1 MEIVASFRAMKRFK
15 AAPAFILALAIAGC
29 SDTAGPPEDLLAG
42 LDEMALYAAI
52 AERVVLFNHT
62 AEANANLR
70 LALGHA
76 IPPPAPIPDTLF
88 GHVLA
93 YHVDSDEW
101 RADPAPELPADALR
115 VVWYQVAGEFVAV
128 PVSVR
133 GHIDLTRR
141 DDPLWDRLDVR
152 AVRTDG
158 SARTLADYTARFGQ
172 STSQN
177 EERHYFRAGG
187 QVGDGSREIEFHIVR
202 EARDS
207 PATGGG
213 ETLYE
218 LELVDPVLY
227 YTARI
232 TESLQGTGAP
242 VDVSMEINGRLNGVT
257 TRMLLDLTE
266 PTGAPLSG
274 SGTVHHD
281 GRQIAQVAV
290 TGSQM
295 RFTRPDGS
303 EFRTVEQRRL
313 SDLFSI
319 LVIPVQVVEPYFL

>member
-1 MEIVASFRAMKRFK
+1 MKKFN
-15 AAPAFILALAIAGC
+15 AAFAVLLTFVVAGC

-42 LDEMALYAAI
+42 LDEMAIYAAM

-76 IPPPAPIPDTLF
+76 IPPPGPIPDTLF

-93 YHVDSDEW
+93 YHVDSDGW
-101 RADPAPELPADALR
+101 RAGPAPELSADALR
-115 VVWYQVAGEFVAV
+115 VVWYQIAGEFVAV

-141 DDPLWDRLDVR
+141 DDPLWNRLDVQ

-158 SARTLADYTARFGQ
+158 SAGILADYTVRFGQ
-172 STSQN
+172 ATSQG
-177 EERHYFRAGG
+177 EERRYLRAAG
-187 QVGDGSREIEFHIVR
+187 QVGDGARNIEFLLVR
-202 EARDS
+202 EERDS

-213 ETLYE
+213 HTGYE
-218 LELVDPVLY
+218 LELTDPVLY

-232 TESLQGTGAP
+232 TESVQGTGAP
-242 VDVSMEINGRLNGVT
+242 VEVAMEINARVDGVA
-257 TRMLLDLTE
+257 TRMLLELTE
-266 PTGAPLSG
+266 PAGAPISG
-274 SGTVHHD
+274 SGSIHHR
-281 GRQIAQVAV
+281 GQQIAQVSV
-290 TGSQM
+290 TGAQM

-303 EFRTVEQRRL
+303 EFRSVEQRRL

-319 LVIPVQVVEPYFL
+319 LVIPVQVVEPYFS